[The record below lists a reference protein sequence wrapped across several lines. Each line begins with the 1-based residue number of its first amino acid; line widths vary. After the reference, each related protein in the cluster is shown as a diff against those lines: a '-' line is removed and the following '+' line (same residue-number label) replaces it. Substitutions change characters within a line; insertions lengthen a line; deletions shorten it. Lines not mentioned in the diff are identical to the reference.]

1 MIPLFDLEVVSKT
14 DPNYWP
20 VREYVVWDANR
31 CSEPLEKSMP
41 AKSPKSAK
49 IKSEITTTHTVDPI
63 GTWRITEMEQWDKEY
78 IDMEGPGL
86 IAFEKKGQGEMLFGC
101 VHVGLD
107 WKYEK
112 TADRIEFSFSG
123 FEEGTE
129 ITGRGWAKVNGKNMD
144 GKIFIHQGDE
154 SEFKAERKR

>member
-1 MIPLFDLEVVSKT
+1 
-14 DPNYWP
+14 
-20 VREYVVWDANR
+20 
-31 CSEPLEKSMP
+31 MP